1 MRLGMGV
8 TMSVVGLLLLLHRMR
23 REHARL
29 VGLLLRALLLVV
41 VLVRSVRR
49 RGTRP
54 NAGQESLEIVW
65 RGHFCRAP
73 RREATTARNPSSAS
87 SQELSF
93 ERRRGSRA
101 EASRTNV

>member
-1 MRLGMGV
+1 MVIVMRLGMGV
-8 TMSVVGLLLLLHRMR
+8 AMSVVGLLLLLHRMR

-41 VLVRSVRR
+41 VLTRSIRW

-73 RREATTARNPSSAS
+73 
-87 SQELSF
+87 
-93 ERRRGSRA
+93 
-101 EASRTNV
+101 